1 MSEARTEERIEDIF
15 TDVEQLIAHMEED
28 ISIDEAFLD
37 YEQGM
42 KQLKHCN
49 EKIEQIEKKMLV
61 LNEQGKLE
69 EF

>member
-1 MSEARTEERIEDIF
+1 MSEVKEEGLESLF
-15 TDVEQLIAHMEED
+15 ADVEQLIAHMQED

-42 KQLKHCN
+42 KKLKSCN
-49 EKIEQIEKKMLV
+49 EKIETIEKKMLV
-61 LNEQGKLE
+61 LNEAGKLE